1 MRSILNC
8 CASGLVFVLVASCAQ
23 ESASRR
29 GGADT
34 VSSPADSIRAAARD
48 ALFVEKH
55 ASVIRELA
63 ERERGNTPD
72 IGFVEAGSLVSASE
86 ELYLTGMLEAAI
98 ALLDEAEL
106 LIQ

>member
-8 CASGLVFVLVASCAQ
+8 CANGLVFVLVASCAQ
-23 ESASRR
+23 ESAANR

-34 VSSPADSIRAAARD
+34 VSSPADSIRAAACD
-48 ALFVEKH
+48 DLFVEKH
-55 ASVIRELA
+55 ASLIRELA
-63 ERERGNTPD
+63 EREQGNKPD
-72 IGFVEAGSLVSASE
+72 VRFVEVGSLVSASE
-86 ELYLTGMLEAAI
+86 ELYLTGMLEEAV